1 MKRSNTKPESLRRYF
16 MVFYITGKGI
26 DGFYIIIPLCPS
38 YPDSSSIKAFK
49 LDSGRVLGGA
59 SWLKVGLQAQLS
71 VVIVDI

>member
-1 MKRSNTKPESLRRYF
+1 

-26 DGFYIIIPLCPS
+26 DGFYMIIPLCPS

-59 SWLKVGLQAQLS
+59 SWLKVGLQA
-71 VVIVDI
+71 